1 MANWKDLQ
9 AFKQASLNMVLA
21 IFVMSVSVFSY
32 GFDNSVFSTI
42 QAMDAYEKRFGT
54 YNPETKTWGF
64 TTQHLS
70 FLNSLG
76 LPAKCVG
83 AVIGLLVAEKF
94 GRRISYLVMQF
105 VVLVGI
111 AVSYSATA
119 YGGALAGRILV
130 QCFVG
135 WDNFLVPMFLAEIS
149 PAALRGAIVVIYVF
163 AHIFGSLICSFIT
176 LVTAKYDGDASWQ
189 TPLASMFAFPAF
201 VLLFSWFVPESP
213 RWLVRKGQYEKALKH
228 LRWLRGSRLSEEESQ
243 AEVHALQESIDR
255 DREIKGKWGDFLKG
269 PNRRRLRI
277 AIAVAIFNQV
287 TGQSFMSQYGAIFIK
302 SLDTLSPFT
311 FQSISSGITCLGPII
326 TFTFVDMIGRRPFYL
341 VSGTA
346 CTTVLLI
353 CGGLGTG
360 DVSVSDKTGIVATC
374 TLFGFFYVMSFGGIG
389 AVTAAEVPHLRLRDK
404 NALVV
409 YCTQFVF
416 DFVVTLTLPYLLNA
430 DYANL
435 QSKVGFIYGSCGIIG
450 LTWAYFCLPD
460 MAGRSLE
467 ELEQMWT
474 ERVPAREFRKWKS
487 TMETGADD
495 DMAKMAISSKQDS
508 DNC

>member
-1 MANWKDLQ
+1 MANWKDMR

-83 AVIGLLVAEKF
+83 AVMGLLVAEKF
-94 GRRISYLVMQF
+94 GRRISYIAMQF

-176 LVTAKYDGDASWQ
+176 LITAKYEGDASWQ
-189 TPLASMFAFPAF
+189 IPLASMFAFPAF

-213 RWLVRKGQYEKALKH
+213 RWLVRKGQNERALKH
-228 LRWLRGSRLSEEESQ
+228 LRWLRGSRLSEQESQ
-243 AEVHALQESIDR
+243 AEVHALQESIER
-255 DREIKGKWGDFLKG
+255 DRE
-269 PNRRRLRI
+269 RRLRI

-302 SLDTLSPFT
+302 SLGTMSPFT
-311 FQSISSGITCLGPII
+311 FQSIASGITCLGPII

-346 CTTVLLI
+346 C
-353 CGGLGTG
+353 
-360 DVSVSDKTGIVATC
+360 IVATC

-404 NALVV
+404 NALMV

-416 DFVVTLTLPYLLNA
+416 DFIVTLTLPYLLNA

-435 QSKVGFIYGSCGIIG
+435 QSKVGFIYGSCGILG

-474 ERVPAREFRKWKS
+474 ENVPARAFRKWKS
-487 TMETGADD
+487 PAETGADD
-495 DMAKMAISSKQDS
+495 DMAKIAISPKQDS
-508 DNC
+508 DRC